1 MREYYFYAFLYFFH
15 IFVQKALK
23 VYKLYA
29 IIKKN
34 ADENRSKKRGA
45 FMPYASELALLH
57 DVFQKSRV
65 NISRIEKKNITD
77 LCEASP
83 FFATHDTPEASA
95 RRLFSHELA
104 PHTLYKQIDVYRR
117 SWVYLLL
124 PEQEEQTV
132 LLIGPY
138 LSAPLSEEELLEMSE
153 ESGVSPKM
161 QHTLQEYYTSLP
173 VLRDTSLL
181 FVMLE
186 TFCERIWN
194 RPSFAV
200 VDVNREHH
208 VPVSVLHSAPHTDD
222 FDDHLVHMK
231 VLEQRYEFEN
241 EMIRAVTLG
250 QIHKEKQFL
259 PGFEKMQLEIRS
271 ASPLRSAKNYSII
284 MNTLLRKAAEGGGVH
299 PVYLDRVS
307 SNFARKIE
315 EISLLSA
322 FPNLMHEMFLSY
334 CRLVRKHS
342 IRQYSPTVQKA
353 ILLIDSDLSAPLSLS
368 TIAAAQDL
376 SEGYLAT
383 VFKKETGKT
392 VSEYVREKR
401 MKHAAHLLTTTKL
414 QIQTVALH
422 CGIMDVQYFSKQFKK
437 HTGKTP
443 KEYRETAE

>member
-1 MREYYFYAFLYFFH
+1 M
-15 IFVQKALK
+15 
-23 VYKLYA
+23 
-29 IIKKN
+29 
-34 ADENRSKKRGA
+34 
-45 FMPYASELALLH
+45 MPYKQELELLH
-57 DVFQKSRV
+57 DTFQKSRV
-65 NISRIEKKNITD
+65 NISCIDKRNITD
-77 LCEASP
+77 LCEETP
-83 FFATHDTPEASA
+83 FFATTDTPEASA

-104 PHTLYKQIDVYRR
+104 PHTLYRQIDVYRR
-117 SWVYLLL
+117 AWVYLLL
-124 PEQEEQTV
+124 PDEEEQTA

-138 LSAPLSEEELLEMSE
+138 LPTPLSEEELLEMSE
-153 ESGVSPKM
+153 ENGLSPQM
-161 QHTLQEYYTSLP
+161 QRSVREYYTSLP
-173 VLRDTSLL
+173 VLRDANLL

-186 TFCERIWN
+186 TFCEHIWQQ
-194 RPSFAV
+194 PSFAV

-208 VPVSVLHSAPHTDD
+208 IPVSFLHSTPRTDG

-259 PGFEKMQLEIRS
+259 PAFEAMQLEIRS
-271 ASPLRSAKNYSII
+271 SSPLRSAKNYSII
-284 MNTLLRKAAEGGGVH
+284 MNTLLRKAAENGGVH
-299 PVYLDRVS
+299 PVYLDRLS
-307 SNFARKIE
+307 SDFAHKIE
-315 EISLLSA
+315 DTSVLSA
-322 FPNLMHEMFLSY
+322 FPTLMNEMFRSY

-342 IRQYSPTVQKA
+342 IRRYSPTVQKA
-353 ILLIDSDLSAPLSLS
+353 ILLIDSDLSAPLTLF
-368 TIAAAQDL
+368 ALADAQGL

-401 MKHAAHLLTTTKL
+401 MKHAAHLLTTTRL

-422 CGIMDVQYFSKQFKK
+422 CGIMDVQYFSKLFKK